1 MGAAVL
7 VAGIGNELMGDDGLG
22 VEVARILQKSM
33 LPSGVTVLA
42 LGNSILSCLDD
53 LAQAHT
59 VVVVDAM
66 KGGQVPGTV
75 YSAVL
80 QYPFPASFSFSG
92 TWRDSHGM
100 TVLDVI
106 MLSRAMTGRP
116 ARVLV
121 YGMEPASLEPHVG
134 LTQTIAESCEVLA
147 RRILKNLKEMTL
159 TP

>member
-1 MGAAVL
+1 MGAAIL

-42 LGNSILSCLDD
+42 LGSSILSCLDD

-66 KGGQVPGTV
+66 KGGQAPGTI
-75 YSAVL
+75 YSGVL
-80 QYPFPASFSFSG
+80 QDPFSASYPSFR
-92 TWRDSHGM
+92 TWQDSHGM
-100 TVLDVI
+100 TFLDVV

-116 ARVLV
+116 MHILV
-121 YGMEPASLEPHVG
+121 YGIEPAILEPHAG
-134 LTQTIAESCEVLA
+134 LTPTVAESCQVVA
-147 RRILKNLKEMTL
+147 RRILKVLREMTL